1 MVQQMVSG
9 TLKRVGKSE
18 NTLESTQSPMDRR
31 NRIGLY
37 SAYFLGMAGIGFTLP
52 YLPLYL
58 RQHGMSNSMIGT
70 VSTLAALAGLA
81 QFPIGVWSDR
91 LNWRKPFLVAALA
104 VLAIATWLL
113 KDAQGAIWLGFLVIL
128 FAENGICRATA
139 ESLFGAEVAQLAP
152 PDRVGA
158 ALGALRF
165 WKPLGVI
172 AIALAGGLLAEH
184 FGVVSIL
191 LPLSVV
197 QGLAVVAALMIHEDK
212 RRSAQTLTDSPVEHP
227 VSATTTGLGLK
238 DRTLWSFIAAMVLF
252 HIANAP
258 AGVYLGL
265 FLKGDL
271 HAADGFLS
279 WAFVVSMI
287 AWMLVVRPAGWLAD
301 RLGRRPLLLVGWCA
315 MTIRLVLI
323 ALAQAPW
330 QVLAIQVLDG
340 LAQGIFIVL
349 AAAWVTDR
357 LADHKRI
364 GEAQALVGS
373 ALVAGSAIGPIL
385 SGVVVEAIGYRGMFW
400 MLAGIGT
407 FATLI
412 VVLAVPETLR
422 STKPKSLA

>member
-1 MVQQMVSG
+1 M
-9 TLKRVGKSE
+9 
-18 NTLESTQSPMDRR
+18 
-31 NRIGLY
+31 
-37 SAYFLGMAGIGFTLP
+37 
-52 YLPLYL
+52 
-58 RQHGMSNSMIGT
+58 
-70 VSTLAALAGLA
+70 
-81 QFPIGVWSDR
+81 
-91 LNWRKPFLVAALA
+91 
-104 VLAIATWLL
+104 
-113 KDAQGAIWLGFLVIL
+113 
-128 FAENGICRATA
+128 
-139 ESLFGAEVAQLAP
+139 
-152 PDRVGA
+152 
-158 ALGALRF
+158 
-165 WKPLGVI
+165 
-172 AIALAGGLLAEH
+172 ALAGGLLAEH

-197 QGLAVVAALMIHEDK
+197 QGLAVIAALMIHED
-212 RRSAQTLTDSPVEHP
+212 QTRP
-227 VSATTTGLGLK
+227 VSAQSTDLLTERSASATTAGLGLK
-238 DRTLWSFIAAMVLF
+238 DRSLWVFVSAMVLF

-301 RLGRRPLLLVGWCA
+301 RLGRRPLLIVGWCA

-323 ALAQAPW
+323 AMAQAPW
-330 QVLAIQVLDG
+330 QILAVQVLDG

-385 SGVVVEAIGYRGMFW
+385 SGLIVEAIGYRGMFW
-400 MLAGIGT
+400 MLAGVGT

-422 STKPKSLA
+422 STKSKSLA